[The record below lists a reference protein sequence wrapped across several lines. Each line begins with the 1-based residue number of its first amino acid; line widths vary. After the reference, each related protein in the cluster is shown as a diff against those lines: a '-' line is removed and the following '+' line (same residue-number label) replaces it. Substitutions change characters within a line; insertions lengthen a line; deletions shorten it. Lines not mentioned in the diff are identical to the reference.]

1 MPTAVLIALA
11 FAAGVLVAM
20 AVTAARRSSAAVVT
34 RGRIT
39 TMLSAAR
46 RYSLGDLSRSS
57 PDYGDDDLGQV
68 ARAMDQAIHEA
79 GRRLATLERDRA
91 RMEAILASM
100 IEGVLV
106 VNEQGRLQLVNEAAR
121 RILKLE
127 KGAIDHPYVEAIRHP
142 GIVEH
147 IGLAL
152 KGQETDGLE
161 LSMTRDMTRT
171 LVARIAPVTAAGRG
185 AVLVL
190 HDITELR
197 KADQVRRDFVANVSH
212 ELRTPLTAIKG
223 YAEAL
228 LDDPDD
234 AEAREKFLDIIHR
247 HATRMERLV
256 TDLLRL
262 ARLDAGQE
270 TLEVAPCDVA
280 GLLKGIAHDFE
291 PMAAQKRHTIE
302 VTVDPAAA
310 TLMTDAAKLHDIARN
325 LIENAVNYTPD
336 GGAIDVAAAIREGRF
351 QLTVSDTGHGIA
363 PDDLARVFE
372 RFYRVDKSRTRPGG
386 TGLGLSIVKHLA
398 HVLDGE
404 VTASNRAG
412 GGALFTVTLPL
423 RTFEPLNP

>member
-1 MPTAVLIALA
+1 VPTAVLIALA
-11 FAAGVLVAM
+11 FAAGFLVAL
-20 AVTAARRSSAAVVT
+20 AVAAARRSSREVSN
-34 RGRIT
+34 RGRVT
-39 TMLSAAR
+39 TMLSVAK
-46 RYSLGDLSRSS
+46 RYTFGDLTRPS
-57 PDYGDDDLGQV
+57 PDYGDDDLGHV
-68 ARAMDQAIHEA
+68 ARAMDQAVHEL
-79 GRRLATLERDRA
+79 GRRVDHLARDRA

-100 IEGVLV
+100 VEGVLV
-106 VNEQGRLQLVNEAAR
+106 VDEQGRLQLVNDAAR

-127 KGAIDHPYVEAIRHP
+127 TGAINNPYVEAIRHP

-147 IGLAL
+147 IGRAL
-152 KGQETDGLE
+152 KGEETEGLE
-161 LSMTRDMTRT
+161 LTVTRDTTRT
-171 LVARIAPVTAAGRG
+171 LVARVAPVFTAGRG

-197 KADQVRRDFVANVSH
+197 KADLVRRDFVANVSH

-228 LDDPDD
+228 LDDPEDVD
-234 AEAREKFLDIIHR
+234 AREKFLDIIHR

-256 TDLLRL
+256 KDLLRL

-270 TLEVAPCDVA
+270 TVELVPCDVES
-280 GLLKGIAHDFE
+280 LLRGIANDFE
-291 PMAAQKRHTIE
+291 PIAAQKQQTIDMQ
-302 VTVDPAAA
+302 VTPEAA

-336 GGAIDVAAAIREGRF
+336 GGAINVRAAVTAGRF

-386 TGLGLSIVKHLA
+386 TGLGLSIVKHLV
-398 HVLDGE
+398 HVLGGD
-404 VTASNRAG
+404 VTAANQPAG
-412 GGALFTVTLPL
+412 GAVFTVTLPIQ
-423 RTFEPLNP
+423 

>member
-1 MPTAVLIALA
+1 VPTAVLIAIA
-11 FAAGVLVAM
+11 FVAGVLVAL
-20 AVTAARRSSAAVVT
+20 AVAAARRSSLEVVN
-34 RGRIT
+34 RGRVT
-39 TMLSAAR
+39 TMLSAAK
-46 RYSLGDLSRSS
+46 RYSLGDLTRPS
-57 PDYGDDDLGQV
+57 PDYGDDDLGHV
-68 ARAMDQAIHEA
+68 ARAMDQAIHEV
-79 GRRLATLERDRA
+79 GRRHDTLARDRA

-106 VNEQGRLQLVNEAAR
+106 VDEQGRLQLVNEAAR

-127 KGAIDHPYVEAIRHP
+127 TGSINHSYVEAIRHP
-142 GIVEH
+142 GIVDH
-147 IGLAL
+147 IRRAL
-152 KGQETDGLE
+152 HGEELDGLE
-161 LSMTRDMTRT
+161 LSVTRDTTRT
-171 LVARIAPVTAAGRG
+171 LVARVAPVIAAGRG

-197 KADQVRRDFVANVSH
+197 KADLVRRDFVANVSH

-228 LDDPDD
+228 LDDPED
-234 AEAREKFLDIIHR
+234 ADTREKFLDIIHR

-256 TDLLRL
+256 KDLLRL

-270 TLEVAPCDVA
+270 TVELVPCDVES
-280 GLLKGIAHDFE
+280 LLRGIANDFE
-291 PMAAQKRHTIE
+291 PIAAQKQQTVATTIAP
-302 VTVDPAAA
+302 DAK
-310 TLMTDAAKLHDIARN
+310 TLTTDATKLHDIARN

-336 GGAIDVAAAIREGRF
+336 GGAIEVNADVREGRF
-351 QLTVSDTGHGIA
+351 VLTVADTGHGIA

-386 TGLGLSIVKHLA
+386 TGLGLSIVKHLV

-404 VTASNRAG
+404 VAACNQPG

-423 RTFEPLNP
+423 R

>member
-1 MPTAVLIALA
+1 VPTAVLIALA

-20 AVTAARRSSAAVVT
+20 AVAAARRSSLDVVN
-34 RGRIT
+34 RGRVT
-39 TMLSAAR
+39 TMLSAAK
-46 RYSLGDLSRSS
+46 RYSLGDLSRPS

-68 ARAMDQAIHEA
+68 ARAMDQAIHET
-79 GRRLATLERDRA
+79 GRRIETLERDRA

-100 IEGVLV
+100 VEGVLV
-106 VNEQGRLQLVNEAAR
+106 VNEQGRLQLVNDAAR
-121 RILKLE
+121 RMLKLE

-152 KGQETDGLE
+152 KGEEAQGLE
-161 LSMTRDMTRT
+161 LSVTRDTTRT
-171 LVARIAPVTAAGRG
+171 LVARVAPVVTTGRG

-197 KADQVRRDFVANVSH
+197 KADLVRRDFVANVSH

-228 LDDPDD
+228 LDEDDD
-234 AEAREKFLDIIHR
+234 ADAREKFLDIIHR

-256 TDLLRL
+256 KDLLRL

-270 TLEVAPCDVA
+270 AVELVPCDVD
-280 GLLKGIAHDFE
+280 GLLRGIANDFE
-291 PMAAQKRHTIE
+291 ALAAQKEQTIVARVAPE
-302 VTVDPAAA
+302 A
-310 TLMTDAAKLHDIARN
+310 TTIVTDAAKLHDIARN

-336 GGAIDVAAAIREGRF
+336 GGAVEVQAAVANGQF
-351 QLTVSDTGHGIA
+351 QLTVADTGRGIA
-363 PDDLARVFE
+363 PDDLGRVFE
-372 RFYRVDKSRTRPGG
+372 RFYRVDKSRTTPG
-386 TGLGLSIVKHLA
+386 TGLGLSIVKHLV

-404 VTASNRAG
+404 VTASNQPG

-423 RTFEPLNP
+423 QKSEVRS